1 MITALCVT
9 YGRVK
14 WLQSALGDFLSQVN
28 PGPSELLIVN
38 TLPSQRLEGSFPNV
52 RILNLGYRPDS
63 LGEARNIGVKEAQ
76 GDRIVIYDDDDRYLP
91 HFLRVFAE
99 NWGPDDEWLW
109 LDKRW
114 WAEGD
119 EIKGMVG
126 GCHGGCFGFTKEAWK
141 AMGGYPQITVGE
153 DRVLVSQITQ
163 RFKGRRVMFDNAI
176 PPFICCW
183 GQGTYHISGGG
194 EDKPNAVSAHTR
206 IAAELSR
213 RTATGQEK
221 TGKIVLK
228 PTFDKGWLPKIEAF
242 MESELKKNS
251 MNDVCVVELG
261 RYGDIINILPILKHM
276 HDTMGKPTLMVA
288 REFSNVLDGV
298 SYVTPYPVDFSFEW
312 LDTALKLAHEKFG
325 VVVQCQIFGRGYK
338 HERNTS
344 SFNLESWR
352 LAGFHHQFHNPNWPL
367 VFDRRNKEME
377 DSIARKLFRTKLPK
391 IVTNLTQA
399 VSAPFP
405 EGVEILKK
413 LKAIYEKK
421 YEVVDIG
428 KFRLQHVY
436 DLVGIMDRAEAIVT
450 LDTATLHLAAA
461 CTAPMVCIVRDG
473 WEGALPRYGCAG
485 RFTFSEVRADQRT
498 VTKKVEE
505 VLAGLKTK

>member
-14 WLQSALGDFLSQVN
+14 WLQSALSDFLSQVN

-38 TLPSQRLEGSFPNV
+38 TLPSQRLEGTFPNV

-63 LGEARNIGVKEAQ
+63 LGEARNLGVEAAQ
-76 GDRIVIYDDDDRYLP
+76 GDRIVVFDDDDRYLP

-99 NWGPDDEWLW
+99 NWGQDDEWLW

-163 RFKGRRVMFDNAI
+163 RFKGRRVMFDNAM

-183 GQGTYHISGGG
+183 SNGVYHISGGG

-228 PTFDKGWLPKIEAF
+228 PTFDKSWLAKVEAF

-288 REFSNVLDGV
+288 REFANVLDGV

-325 VVVQCQIFGRGYK
+325 IVVRCQICGRGYK
-338 HERNTS
+338 HDPKTS
-344 SFNLESWR
+344 NFNLESWNM
-352 LAGFHHQFHNPNWPL
+352 AGFMHEFHNPNWKP
-367 VFDRRNKEME
+367 VFDRRNLEME
-377 DSIARKLFRTKLPK
+377 SCIFSKMSRTKLPK

-399 VSAPFP
+399 TTAPLP
-405 EGVEILKK
+405 GGKEILAQ
-413 LKAIYEKK
+413 LQARWFGK

-428 KFRLQHVY
+428 SFKLQHIY
-436 DLVGIMDRAEAIVT
+436 DLVGILERAALFVT
-450 LDTATLHLAAA
+450 IDTATLHLAAA
-461 CTAPMVCIVRDG
+461 CNVPLICVVREG
-473 WEGALPRYGCAG
+473 WLGSLPRFNCVG
-485 RFTFSEVRADQRT
+485 RFTYNDLGENPAIMNVKIDEFLGQ
-498 VTKKVEE
+498 
-505 VLAGLKTK
+505 L